1 MSPPV
6 NGSGTVLLLRAGAGM
21 HGSVYREHPEQR
33 VVGAQRGLIAVGVTT
48 AMVVAVVMMVV
59 TLVAMTH

>member
-1 MSPPV
+1 
-6 NGSGTVLLLRAGAGM
+6 M

-48 AMVVAVVMMVV
+48 ATVVAVVMMVV

>member
-1 MSPPV
+1 
-6 NGSGTVLLLRAGAGM
+6 M

-33 VVGAQRGLIAVGVTT
+33 VVGAQRGLIAVGVTAAT
-48 AMVVAVVMMVV
+48 VVAVVMMVV